1 MLGITEIELEIIK
14 NILMPFRADYKFY
27 TYGSRVKGN
36 FRPLS
41 DLDLMIK
48 GKTNANLNDIENL
61 KELFDESN
69 LPYVV
74 NICDYYNLSESF
86 YDIIKQDLVEV

>member
-14 NILMPFRADYKFY
+14 NILIPFRENYKFY
-27 TYGSRVKGN
+27 AYGSRVKGN

-48 GKTNANLNDIENL
+48 GKTNANLNDIESL

-86 YDIIKQDLVEV
+86 YDIIKQDLVEI

>member
-1 MLGITEIELEIIK
+1 MKGVTKQELEIIK
-14 NILMPFRADYKFY
+14 NILLPFEGKYKFY
-27 TYGSRVKGN
+27 AYGSRTKGN

-48 GKTNANLNDIENL
+48 GETNANLNDIENL
-61 KELFDESN
+61 KELFDKSN
-69 LPYVV
+69 LSYIV

-86 YDIIKQDLVEV
+86 YDTIKQDLVEI